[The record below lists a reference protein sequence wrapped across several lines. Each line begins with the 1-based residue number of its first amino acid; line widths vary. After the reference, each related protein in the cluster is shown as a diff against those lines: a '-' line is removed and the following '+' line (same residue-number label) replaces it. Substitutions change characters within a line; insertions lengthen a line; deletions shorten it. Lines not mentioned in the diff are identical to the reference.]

1 MGNNTY
7 MSNSQANI
15 NANMHNECIEIANLN
30 FTYYGSETPA
40 LKNINIDIKQGEF
53 VVITGMSGCG
63 KSTLAMAIA
72 GYIKDGTQGELQGR
86 IDINEKNVSHCHIE
100 QLAGQVG
107 IVLQDPEAQL
117 CTFSVREEIAFGPE
131 NLCLSEKDIISRIDV
146 ASKRVGIERLL
157 DNDINQLSGG
167 EKQRVAIAAMLAM
180 EPTILILDEPTANLD
195 PNGARDV
202 LLTLQK
208 IKQTTKHTII
218 VIEHRIEQ
226 FLSLADRIVLMEKGQ
241 IVYDGLPTAGYA
253 YYQHLFNKTDKK
265 VKESLYA
272 HKKYLKQKLE
282 ENTADMLQVMNVNI
296 DIDQKRI
303 LSDISFNIKAGE
315 LVAVMGRN
323 GCGKTSLFLSLLG
336 IYQTRTGNIV
346 LDGKDLNGIVTEQR
360 AKDIGLTFQNPNHQI
375 FEKSVYQEMILPY
388 SFLRDNPVDDELISQ
403 LLKELSLDG
412 YKDIPPYNLS
422 LGEKK
427 RLILGEVM
435 AYNPKLLLLDEPMAG
450 QDKQHVDFLMQMLF
464 KHCNQGKV
472 CMVACHQPQVV
483 FEYFDRVLF
492 FDDGKLLYDGK
503 PLLVFELLTENG
515 YSGYDSRC
523 GHNEW

>member
-1 MGNNTY
+1 MR
-7 MSNSQANI
+7 NSHANI
-15 NANMHNECIEIANLN
+15 NANMNNGSINIVDLN
-30 FTYYGSETPA
+30 FTYYGSDAPA
-40 LKNINIDIKQGEF
+40 LKNINLDIKQGEF

-72 GYIKDGTQGELQGR
+72 GYIKNGTQGELQGK
-86 IDINEKNVSHCHIE
+86 IIINERNINHCHIE
-100 QLAGQVG
+100 QLAGEVG
-107 IVLQDPEAQL
+107 IVLQEPEAQL
-117 CTFSVREEIAFGPE
+117 CTFTVREEIAFGPE
-131 NLCLSEKDIISRIDV
+131 NLCLSDKDINSRIYT
-146 ASKRVGIERLL
+146 AANRVGIERLL

-195 PNGARDV
+195 PDGALDV
-202 LLTLQK
+202 ITTLQK
-208 IKQTTKHTII
+208 IKQTTQHTII

-226 FLSLADRIVLMEKGQ
+226 FLPLADRIVLMEQGQ
-241 IVYDGLPTAGYA
+241 IVYDGSSLPGYT
-253 YYQHLFNKTDKK
+253 YYQYLFNKTDKK
-265 VKESLYA
+265 IRECLQV
-272 HKKYLKQKLE
+272 HKQYLKQRLAA
-282 ENTADMLQVMNVNI
+282 NTTDMLQVTNVNI
-296 DIDQKRI
+296 NIDQKRI

-315 LVAVMGRN
+315 LVAVMGKN
-323 GCGKTSLFLSLLG
+323 GCGKTSMFLSLLG
-336 IYQTRTGNIV
+336 IYQTETGSII
-346 LDGKDLNGIVTEQR
+346 LDGKDLSGVATEQR

-388 SFLRDNPVDDELISQ
+388 SFLRDEPVDEELINQ

-412 YKDIPPYNLS
+412 YKDTPPYNLS
-422 LGEKK
+422 QGEKK

-450 QDKQHVDFLMQMLF
+450 QDKQHVDFLLQMLF
-464 KHCNQGKV
+464 TYCNQGNV
-472 CMVACHQPQVV
+472 CLVACHQPQVV

-503 PLLVFELLTENG
+503 PAAVFELLTENG

-523 GHNEW
+523 M